1 VTEIKVLSA
10 GAVEGLLAAVVPEF
24 TRTSGIAVSK
34 SFGTVGVVQKRLKAG
49 EQADVI
55 IMSGAA
61 IDALEGEGG
70 ALPGS
75 RRDVCRTAVG
85 LAMREGAPLPDI
97 STLEAFKRALLAAR
111 SITATD
117 PAAGGSAGIYL
128 VQLLE
133 RMGIL
138 EEFKQKAKL
147 WGTGR
152 AVIETLAKGEA
163 DLGITFISEL
173 LLIDGLK
180 VVGPLPKEIG
190 FSMGYTATISADT
203 VAVEPSRAFIAFLT
217 SEATRARFKAL
228 GLEVPAAAPY
238 LID

>member
-1 VTEIKVLSA
+1 MTEIKVLSA
-10 GAVEGLLAAVVPEF
+10 GAVEGLLAAVTPEF
-24 TRTSGIAVSK
+24 TRASGIAVSK
-34 SFGTVGVVQKRLKAG
+34 SFATVGLVQKRLQAG

-61 IDALEGEGG
+61 IDALEQQGG

-75 RRDVCRTAVG
+75 RRDVCRTEVGMAV
-85 LAMREGAPLPDI
+85 REGTSVPDI
-97 STLEAFKRALLAAR
+97 STPEAFKRTLLAAR

-117 PAAGGSAGIYL
+117 PAAGGSAGIHL
-128 VQLLE
+128 VQSLE

-138 EEFKQKAKL
+138 GEFKQKAKL

-152 AVIETLAKGEA
+152 AVIETLAKGDAE
-163 DLGITFISEL
+163 LGITFISEL

-180 VVGPLPKEIG
+180 VVGALPKEIG
-190 FSMGYTATISADT
+190 FSMGYTAAISADSA
-203 VAVEPSRAFIAFLT
+203 VVEPARAFIAFLT
-217 SEATRARFKAL
+217 SEATRARFPAL
-228 GLEVPAAAPY
+228 GLELPAAAPY

>member
-1 VTEIKVLSA
+1 MTEIKVLSA

-24 TRTSGIAVSK
+24 TRGSGIAVSK

-61 IDALEGEGG
+61 VDALEQEGG

-85 LAMREGAPLPDI
+85 VAVREGTPLPDI
-97 STLEAFKRALLAAR
+97 STPEAFRRTLLTAH

-117 PAAGGSAGIYL
+117 PVAGGSAGIYL

-138 EEFKQKAKL
+138 GEFKQKARL
-147 WGTGR
+147 WRTGR

-163 DLGITFISEL
+163 ELGITFISEL

-180 VVGPLPKEIG
+180 VVGPLRKEIG
-190 FSMGYTATISADT
+190 FSMGYTAVISSRSA
-203 VAVEPSRAFIAFLT
+203 AVEPARAFIAFLI
-217 SEATRARFKAL
+217 SEATRARFPAL
-228 GLEVPAAAPY
+228 GLELPA
-238 LID
+238 